1 MANFVALE
9 LDGQIVRV
17 QIDEPESRL
26 RGTRGGGE
34 GNSDEVKGKFTDA
47 LGVIAPVGNALLKSL
62 KGINTPDEINLE
74 FGFTF
79 TGEAGVVFTS
89 VKSEAR
95 FNVKLVWKNP
105 PQTTA
110 PV

>member
-1 MANFVALE
+1 MANFVELE

-17 QIDEPESRL
+17 QIDEPESRS
-26 RGTRGGGE
+26 RGTRGGD
-34 GNSDEVKGKFTDA
+34 DETTKAKGKFTDA
-47 LGVIAPVGNALLKSL
+47 IGVIAPVGNALLKSL
-62 KGINTPDEINLE
+62 KEINTPDEISLE

-79 TGEAGVVFTS
+79 SGEAGVVFTS

-95 FNVKLVWKNP
+95 FNVKIVWKNP
-105 PQTTA
+105 PKPIA